1 MPTRLRR
8 TKRPQAD
15 QTSSRFVGVER
26 IISHQGSFVLQD
38 HGTLAGITV
47 RGEWFVVPGS
57 GTGELTDLR
66 GEGGLTP
73 NLVNVPRL
81 PLTIGSSPDLT

>member
-1 MPTRLRR
+1 LLRL
-8 TKRPQAD
+8 AAH
-15 QTSSRFVGVER
+15 RFWCIESAGEP
-26 IISHQGSFVLQD
+26 HQGSFVLQD